1 MEHQI
6 ELTAENLWSEV
17 SSRLKGAL
25 NEATFENWFG
35 SAEGIAL
42 TDDAFTLSVPNDFA
56 REWIEGHFLGL
67 IRAAVKDTTGHERR
81 IQLSVR
87 DSPTAGQS
95 ADGHPLSSP
104 SACAHPSL
112 RPAAR

>member
-6 ELTAENLWSEV
+6 ELTAENLWEEV

-25 NEATFENWFG
+25 NEATFESWFG

-67 IRAAVKDTTGHERR
+67 IRAAVKDATGHERR

-87 DSPTAGQS
+87 DEAAAEQS
-95 ADGHPLSSP
+95 ADGHRSSSP
-104 SACAHPSL
+104 SACARRSPP
-112 RPAAR
+112 PAAR